1 MRPARNP
8 FADGPLPANALR
20 DRDIAFFQE
29 GGASVFALAGY
40 CADPHE
46 IQRPFSTPMQL
57 GFRVRRE
64 RVCFSRRGRFSFEA
78 DLRGE
83 PDDAV
88 PAYVLPAIEAGAIV
102 DEVAWHPRSGR
113 IATHDGR
120 AGLLGADLIESST
133 KDEPVRLLADPR
145 AWLAAWRQGV
155 VVVDE
160 ALARP
165 VLREARCPLQ
175 VETVTQGEALEAMLS
190 KVRMPR
196 IVVPSAS
203 VTRAAA

>member
-1 MRPARNP
+1 MSPARNP

-40 CADPHE
+40 YADPHE
-46 IQRPFSTPMQL
+46 IRRPFSTPMQL

-64 RVCFSRRGRFSFEA
+64 RVCFSRRGRFSFET

-113 IATHDGR
+113 IATHNGR

-133 KDEPVRLLADPR
+133 KDEPVRLLSDPR

-175 VETVTQGEALEAMLS
+175 VDSVAQGEALEAMLS

-196 IVVPSAS
+196 IVVPAHS